1 MNRVYHKI
9 VPFIFP
15 AVLIFIFFARLF
27 YPQDS
32 LFMIPD
38 FGESDVLHLN
48 LAFKQILSASLK
60 SKSWPLWTPNIA
72 GGFPI
77 LAEGQ
82 IGTFYLPNLLL
93 FRFLPAVTA
102 YNLNL
107 IISFALAYLGIYL
120 LGRSIKLSKVSSSFA
135 ATVFTFS
142 AFLSVH
148 LNHFNLIQ
156 AASLL
161 PLLFWSALLLWQK
174 PKLPFVILFAFF
186 LSQQI
191 FTGHFY
197 IVFITLLSIL
207 TFLFIYTLIN
217 AVNTAH
223 CSVVFTKKGVI
234 YLIFG
239 IILGFLLSAIQLFP
253 TIELMGLSS
262 RAGGLDFTA
271 VTSYPYPPKHLLT
284 FINPYIF
291 GNPADGTYPPF
302 SSDWGIFWENTA
314 YVGLLPLILALGSIF
329 FLKDKLVK
337 IFLFIAFISL
347 LLVFGRYSPLY
358 LIFSFPPFN
367 FFRVPSK
374 FLLLTTFS
382 LAILSAVVFEKLLSR
397 ITAIGKSHMHAIA
410 SICYKYKLARVSII
424 CIIFILVIADEYRF
438 SYNYPPI
445 TPAFFWTQMPET
457 AKFLQDKEGRITAV
471 GAPLVWNDVFLKT
484 GWKDMKPY
492 EYFRNSLFP
501 NYNALF
507 SIPSIDLNTG
517 GLIPKRFSYF
527 TAIGKE
533 VEIDVKTKEATLSA
547 ATLNLLSLSGVRFF
561 ISPFNIISQP
571 KLKEIYSVYP
581 PSDYKLPTFRIFQN
595 DLSVPRSYLSFQTEK
610 VTTIEQLYRKL
621 SEKDFMKQKKTLV
634 ENDNF
639 VLNESGRGEGL
650 VNITSA
656 REAEII
662 METQSDKESI
672 LVLTD
677 SQYPG
682 WHAYIDGREVNI
694 ETVNLIQK
702 GILLPEGAHN
712 VVFSFKS
719 SSFEVGKIITTV
731 TFFITS
737 LMVFLYRLIFPRK
750 ASGNN
755 LLSDYP

>member
-1 MNRVYHKI
+1 
-9 VPFIFP
+9 
-15 AVLIFIFFARLF
+15 
-27 YPQDS
+27 
-32 LFMIPD
+32 MIPD

-48 LAFKQILSASLK
+48 FPFKQILSASLK
-60 SKSWPLWTPNIA
+60 SKSWPLWTPNLA

-82 IGTFYLPNLLL
+82 IGTFYIPNLLL

-142 AFLSVH
+142 GFLSVH

-161 PLLFWSALLLWQK
+161 PLLFWSALLLWRK
-174 PKLPFVILFAFF
+174 PELPFIILFAFF

-197 IVFITLLSIL
+197 IVFISL
-207 TFLFIYTLIN
+207 
-217 AVNTAH
+217 
-223 CSVVFTKKGVI
+223 
-234 YLIFG
+234 FG
-239 IILGFLLSAIQLFP
+239 IILFLLTYSLLATKWSSRRILSFLFSLIIGISFSGIQLLP
-253 TIELMGLSS
+253 TIELWQLSARS
-262 RAGGLDFTA
+262 GGLDFNTI
-271 VTSYPYPPKHLLT
+271 TSFPYPPKHLLA

-337 IFLFIAFISL
+337 TFLFIVFISF

-374 FLLLTTFS
+374 FLLFTTFS
-382 LAILSAVVFEKLLSR
+382 LTLLSAVVFEKLLSR
-397 ITAIGKSHMHAIA
+397 ITTRGK
-410 SICYKYKLARVSII
+410 ICIVSII
-424 CIIFILVIADEYRF
+424 FLLVIVDVYHF
-438 SYNYPPI
+438 SYNYPPA

-457 AKFLQDKEGRITAV
+457 AKFLQDKEGRIIAI
-471 GAPLVWNDVFLKT
+471 GAALPWNDVFLKK
-484 GWKDMKPY
+484 GWQDMKPY
-492 EYFRNSLFP
+492 QYFRNSLFP
-501 NYNALF
+501 NYNTLF

-533 VEIDVKTKEATLSA
+533 VEIDGKEKEATLSA
-547 ATLNLLSLSGVRFF
+547 VTLNLLSLSGVRFF

-571 KLKEIYSVYP
+571 KLKEIYSVSP
-581 PSDYKLPTFRIFQN
+581 PPDYNLPTFRIFQN

-621 SEKDFMKQKKTLV
+621 NQKDFIKQKKTLV

-639 VLNESGRGEGL
+639 VLNSNGKGEGL
-650 VNITSA
+650 VNITSGSDT
-656 REAEII
+656 EIV
-662 METQSDKESI
+662 METQSDRESI

-682 WHAYIDGREVNI
+682 WHAYIDGREANI

-702 GILLPEGAHN
+702 GILLPEGVHR